1 MHTFQ
6 CVVCAQKWLPRSMP
20 PDFKLS
26 PPQGGKGVCE
36 DCVGKLYE
44 EPFEKKDRMWDSE
57 DRIHRI
63 ETTVLSQP
71 KSFSYVSYATT
82 SEPSSSWWH
91 PRRNVPN
98 YPGRGE
104 HCRRILQITIPC
116 CSDGCENE
124 EVVVH
129 FTENTV
135 RRWGGRPLW
144 VWFERGSL
152 WYESAYYEC
161 CGIEHLPDNGDD
173 VEEWADRFCEAED
186 HECESC
192 KDWFENKIYTYA
204 HADRQIKKAYL
215 AMKANPSPENREE
228 YEGLAMYRRQ
238 QRSTQEPQIAATTSI
253 LDAFFGEDPT
263 GCVRSGLTVGP
274 PHDGYG
280 SSDGRCG
287 LQLKSRDIEIPLP
300 DSMSGEFIGNG
311 YLCEEHDQGE

>member
-1 MHTFQ
+1 MQTFQ
-6 CVVCAQKWLPRSMP
+6 CVICSEEWLQKSMP
-20 PDFKLS
+20 LDFILS
-26 PPQGGKGVCE
+26 QPQGGKGVCE
-36 DCVGKLYE
+36 TCVEKKLYE

-135 RRWGGRPLW
+135 RRWGGRPLR

-161 CGIEHLPDNGDD
+161 CGIEHPPDNGDEL
-173 VEEWADRFCEAED
+173 EEWFDKFCEAEG

-192 KDWFENKIYTYA
+192 KNWFENKLYTY
-204 HADRQIKKAYL
+204 DDEDLKSAYL
-215 AMKANPSPENREE
+215 AMKADPSRENREE
-228 YEGLAMYRRQ
+228 YERLAMYRRQ
-238 QRSTQEPQIAATTSI
+238 KPSTQKPQIAETTSI
-253 LDAFFGEDPT
+253 LDAFLGEDPI
-263 GCVRSGLTVGP
+263 GCVRSGIGVGP
-274 PHDGYG
+274 TYSGPSHM
-280 SSDGRCG
+280 SCG
-287 LQLKSRDIEIPLP
+287 FQLKRRDMEIPLP
-300 DSMSGEFIGNG
+300 GGRFIGNG
-311 YLCEEHDQGE
+311 YLCDKHD

>member
-1 MHTFQ
+1 
-6 CVVCAQKWLPRSMP
+6 
-20 PDFKLS
+20 
-26 PPQGGKGVCE
+26 
-36 DCVGKLYE
+36 
-44 EPFEKKDRMWDSE
+44 MWDSE

-82 SEPSSSWWH
+82 SEPSRTVWGSRSGEVNH
-91 PRRNVPN
+91 
-98 YPGRGE
+98 RGE
-104 HCRRILQITIPC
+104 HCRRILRITIPC
-116 CSDGCENE
+116 CLEGCENA

-135 RRWGGRPLW
+135 RKWGAGPLR

-161 CGIEHLPDNGDD
+161 CGIEHPPDNGD
-173 VEEWADRFCEAED
+173 ELNEWLDRFCEAEG

-192 KDWFENKIYTYA
+192 KYWFENLLYT
-204 HADRQIKKAYL
+204 HDEELLKSAYL

-253 LDAFFGEDPT
+253 LDAFLGEDPT

-287 LQLKSRDIEIPLP
+287 LQLKSRDIEIPLS